1 VSETQDQKPDPAAP
15 ELSVIL
21 VVGGQRK
28 RAAAA
33 LRSLLEQ
40 SIINRIEILLFDLGP
55 ENCSALPGSDHPR
68 VTIIRGV
75 PEDLLAAARVHGVHA
90 ANAPVVC
97 FMEEHC
103 EVRPGWAEAIVLAH
117 RGPWAGVG
125 CDFVNGNPNA
135 GNSDKAFRMNYG
147 VYVRPQHG
155 RGPVNRIPGQNS
167 AFKRDV
173 LLRYE
178 NQLELMLSADLVLQ
192 WKMAQEG
199 NQLFYEPAAT
209 MAHRNENTLRSL
221 CVGVFYWNWCFS
233 NIRAQAF
240 QWGFPRRAL
249 RIVLAPLI
257 PWVRLA
263 RMFVWTLR
271 LGPSQFAQ
279 LVRDIPFVLVVNHCS
294 AAGQVAGL
302 LNPVDTG
309 VREFSH
315 FEMNEPRLLRAELT
329 Q

>member
-1 VSETQDQKPDPAAP
+1 MVEKDTASGRELDAPRAPDH
-15 ELSVIL
+15 
-21 VVGGQRK
+21 K
-28 RAAAA
+28 
-33 LRSLLEQ
+33 
-40 SIINRIEILLFDLGP
+40 
-55 ENCSALPGSDHPR
+55 
-68 VTIIRGV
+68 
-75 PEDLLAAARVHGVHA
+75 
-90 ANAPVVC
+90 
-97 FMEEHC
+97 
-103 EVRPGWAEAIVLAH
+103 
-117 RGPWAGVG
+117 
-125 CDFVNGNPNA
+125 
-135 GNSDKAFRMNYG
+135 
-147 VYVRPQHG
+147 
-155 RGPVNRIPGQNS
+155 
-167 AFKRDV
+167 
-173 LLRYE
+173 
-178 NQLELMLSADLVLQ
+178 LSADLVLQ

-240 QWGFPRRAL
+240 HWGFPRRAL

-279 LVRDIPFVLVVNHCS
+279 LLRDIPFVLVVNHCS

-302 LNPVDTG
+302 LNPVETG

>member
-1 VSETQDQKPDPAAP
+1 VSESPDQKPESAAP

-40 SIINRIEILLFDLGP
+40 SIIDRIEILLFDLGP
-55 ENCSALPGSDHPR
+55 EYCSALPGSNHPR
-68 VTIIRGV
+68 VRITRRG
-75 PEDLLAAARVHGVHA
+75 PNNLLATAQVQGIRAAK
-90 ANAPVVC
+90 APVVC

-103 EVRPGWAEAIVLAH
+103 EVQPGWAEAIALAH

-125 CDFVNGNPNA
+125 CDFVSGNPDA

-147 VYVRPQHG
+147 VYVHPSHG
-155 RGPVNRIPGQNS
+155 RGPVKRIPGQNS
-167 AFKRDV
+167 AFKRDI

-178 NQLELMLSADLVLQ
+178 PQLEWMITGDFVLPL
-192 WKMAQEG
+192 KMEQDG
-199 NQLFYEPAAT
+199 NQLFYEPKAK

-221 CVGVFYWNWCFS
+221 CVGAFYWNWCFA
-233 NIRAQAF
+233 NIQAQVF
-240 QWGFPRRAL
+240 RWSFPRRAL
-249 RIVLAPLI
+249 RIVLSPLI

-263 RMFVWTLR
+263 KMFVQTWR
-271 LGPSQFAQ
+271 LGRSQFAQ
-279 LVRDIPFVLVVNHCS
+279 FVGDIPFILVVHHCS

-302 LNPVDTG
+302 LNPLDTG
-309 VREFSH
+309 AREFSH
-315 FEMNEPRLLRAELT
+315 FEMNEPRLLRAEIAR
-329 Q
+329 